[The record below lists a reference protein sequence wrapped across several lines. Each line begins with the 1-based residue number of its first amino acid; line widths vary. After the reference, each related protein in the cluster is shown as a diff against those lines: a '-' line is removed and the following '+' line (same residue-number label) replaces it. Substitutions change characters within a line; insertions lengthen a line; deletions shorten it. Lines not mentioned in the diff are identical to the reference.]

1 MLLRACH
8 RPRDVCPC
16 FREDGLFAVDCAFSW
31 RKIFFFFSR
40 WVSCNLGKSKQH
52 VCFRYMQNLVSFYF
66 WSVLVTEFCQVTS
79 NLSKKIIE
87 SKRNNVS
94 YVSNINNHMVY
105 GGVCFHWNFLFWPV
119 LNRFAWFSLLILS
132 SSIRVVYFDHYFNSS
147 RPTHYKNGQI
157 ALP

>member
-1 MLLRACH
+1 MYGFCDFLDRLFIRPVFTFNTRITELDPIRLLL
-8 RPRDVCPC
+8 V
-16 FREDGLFAVDCAFSW
+16 W
-31 RKIFFFFSR
+31 KQ
-40 WVSCNLGKSKQH
+40 QH

-79 NLSKKIIE
+79 NLSKNWIE

-157 ALP
+157 ALPYV